1 MLDSLEFSP
10 ASPLK
15 RLIRMDKTNRTK
27 DPNQPREKRRSRVRT
42 STAAMLNA
50 EGGVEKPKNTSRSR
64 KEAVN
69 QFADLTAVLSKKV
82 VGQPAAT
89 HVIVPYI
96 QMFQAGLAPEGRPV
110 GVFLLLGPTGTGK
123 TKTVEA
129 LAEVLHGSEKN
140 VLKVDCGEFQM
151 EHEVAKLIGAP
162 PGYLG
167 HRETQ
172 PMLTQ
177 QRLNAVTSEH
187 SNLSLVL
194 FDEIEKAAPSMT
206 RLLLGVL
213 DKGLLRLGDNSTVN
227 FEKSLVFL
235 TSNLGA
241 REMMREIN
249 PEFGFQS
256 ARSVER
262 KDLGNKL
269 QSIAL
274 VAVRKRFSPEFVNR
288 IDCIIT
294 YQPLTIESLSTIL
307 DQQITDLQKHV
318 NTRLGNR
325 SFTLE
330 VPLDA
335 RRFLLERGT
344 SSEYGAR
351 ELNRTIHRF
360 LTQPLAT
367 LVATNQVDPGARVRV
382 DVGESGDKLAIR
394 AQDSEAGAAPANPTV
409 LIVDDNRDLLHFL
422 ERLMADAGWTL
433 LTAESAGEAKRLVA
447 GRRLDAALLD
457 YMLPDG
463 NGVELGVEVVRAAP
477 NALVIVM
484 TGTILPPEEE
494 ALCEEHNFPVLRK
507 PFLASDVME
516 QIRSRLAPA
525 SGVVRA

>member
-1 MLDSLEFSP
+1 M
-10 ASPLK
+10 
-15 RLIRMDKTNRTK
+15 K
-27 DPNQPREKRRSRVRT
+27 DPERPVDRRRPRVKNP
-42 STAAMLNA
+42 AADIIKS
-50 EGGVEKPKNTSRSR
+50 ESGVEKPKNPQVRSKRQTSDPI
-64 KEAVN
+64 
-69 QFADLTAVLSKKV
+69 QDLTTVLSQKV

-89 HVIVPYI
+89 RVIVPYI

-123 TKTVEA
+123 TKTIEA
-129 LAEVLHGSEKN
+129 LADVLHGSEKN
-140 VLKVDCGEFQM
+140 LLKVDCGEFQM

-177 QRLNAVTSEH
+177 QKLNAVTSE
-187 SNLSLVL
+187 NCALSLVL

-213 DKGLLRLGDNSTVN
+213 DKGQLRLGDNSVVN

-241 REMMREIN
+241 REMMRELN

-256 ARSVER
+256 AQSNTRTDVTS
-262 KDLGNKL
+262 KL
-269 QSIAL
+269 QNIAL

-307 DQQITDLQKHV
+307 DHHIVDLQNHV

-325 SFTLE
+325 SFTLD
-330 VPLDA
+330 VPFET
-335 RRFLLERGT
+335 RQFLLQKGT
-344 SSEYGAR
+344 SAEYGAR
-351 ELNRTIHRF
+351 ELNRTIHRY

-367 LVATNQVDPGARVRV
+367 MVATNQISPGAAVRAEIG
-382 DVGESGDKLAIR
+382 DGEKLEIR
-394 AQDSEAGAAPANPTV
+394 ARDAEGTPAPAHPTV
-409 LIVDDNRDLLHFL
+409 LLVDDNRDLLHFL

-433 LTAESAGEAKRLVA
+433 LTAESATEAKKLMQKHKPN
-447 GRRLDAALLD
+447 AALLD
-457 YMLPDG
+457 YLLPDG
-463 NGVELGVEVVRAAP
+463 NGVELGVEFLRAVP
-477 NALVIVM
+477 QMLVIVM
-484 TGTILPPEEE
+484 TGTILPAEEE
-494 ALCEEHNFPVLRK
+494 ALCEEHTFPVLRK
-507 PFLASDVME
+507 PFLASDVMN
-516 QIRSRLAPA
+516 QIRSRLMPA
-525 SGVVRA
+525 TGARA

>member
-1 MLDSLEFSP
+1 MNDEMIP
-10 ASPLK
+10 EERPQRRA
-15 RLIRMDKTNRTK
+15 
-27 DPNQPREKRRSRVRT
+27 RSRRPQIVK
-42 STAAMLNA
+42 A
-50 EGGVEKPKNTSRSR
+50 EGPAERSKSSQSSGRSR
-64 KEAVN
+64 KPA
-69 QFADLTAVLSKKV
+69 ADPAENLIAVLSQKV

-89 HVIVPYI
+89 RVIVPYI
-96 QMFQAGLAPEGRPV
+96 QMYQAGLAPEGRPV

-140 VLKVDCGEFQM
+140 VLKIDCGEFQM

-177 QRLNAVTSEH
+177 QKLNGVTTEKC
-187 SNLSLVL
+187 NLSLVL

-213 DKGLLRLGDNSTVN
+213 DKGILRLGDNTIVN

-249 PEFGFQS
+249 PDFGFQS
-256 ARSVER
+256 VKSPER
-262 KDLGNKL
+262 TDLTGKL
-269 QSIAL
+269 QNIAL
-274 VAVRKRFSPEFVNR
+274 VSVRKRFSPEFVNR

-294 YQPLTIESLSTIL
+294 YQPLTAESLSTIL
-307 DQQITDLQKHV
+307 DQQIADLQNHV
-318 NTRLGNR
+318 NTRLGAR

-330 VPLDA
+330 VPFES
-335 RRFLLERGT
+335 RRFLLEKGT
-344 SSEYGAR
+344 SAEYGAR
-351 ELNRTIHRF
+351 ELNRTIHRH

-367 LVATNQVDPGARVRV
+367 LVATSQVSPGARVRV
-382 DVGESGDKLAIR
+382 DLADDGESLRIHSVEGDDAR
-394 AQDSEAGAAPANPTV
+394 APAHPTV
-409 LIVDDNRDLLHFL
+409 LLVDDNRDLLHFL
-422 ERLMADAGWTL
+422 ERLMADAGWKL
-433 LTAESAGEAKRLVA
+433 LTAESAAEARKLVA
-447 GRRLDAALLD
+447 AEKPNAALLD

-463 NGVELGVEVVRAAP
+463 NGVELGVEFLQAQPRM
-477 NALVIVM
+477 LVIMM

-494 ALCEEHNFPVLRK
+494 ALCEEHDFPVLRK
-507 PFLASDVME
+507 PFLASDVMN
-516 QIRSRLAPA
+516 QIRSRLSSTAA
-525 SGVVRA
+525 TSRGA

>member
-1 MLDSLEFSP
+1 MKEP
-10 ASPLK
+10 
-15 RLIRMDKTNRTK
+15 NR
-27 DPNQPREKRRSRVRT
+27 PEEKRRTRVKNNP
-42 STAAMLNA
+42 AAVIKS
-50 EGGVEKPKNTSRSR
+50 EGGQEKPRGSQSRS
-64 KEAVN
+64 KKQSADFVE
-69 QFADLTAVLSKKV
+69 DLTAVLSQRV

-89 HVIVPYI
+89 RVIVPYI
-96 QMFQAGLAPEGRPV
+96 QMFQAGLSPEGRPV

-177 QRLNAVTSEH
+177 QKLNAVTSEK
-187 SNLSLVL
+187 SSLSLVL

-241 REMMREIN
+241 REMMKEIN
-249 PEFGFQS
+249 PDFGFQS
-256 ARSVER
+256 VKPAER
-262 KDLGNKL
+262 LDLTNKL
-269 QSIAL
+269 QNIAL
-274 VAVRKRFSPEFVNR
+274 VSVRKRFSPEFVNR
-288 IDCIIT
+288 IDAIIT
-294 YQPLTIESLSTIL
+294 YQPLSPEALSAIL
-307 DQQITDLQKHV
+307 DHQITDLQNHV
-318 NTRLGNR
+318 NTRLANR

-335 RRFLLERGT
+335 REFLLKKGT
-344 SSEYGAR
+344 SAEYGAR

-367 LVATNQVDPGARVRV
+367 MVATNQISPGARVRV
-382 DVGESGDKLAIR
+382 DVSEDGEKLEIR
-394 AQDSEAGAAPANPTV
+394 SQTMEGATAPANPTV
-409 LIVDDNRDLLHFL
+409 LLVDDNRDLLHFL

-433 LTAESAGEAKRLVA
+433 LTAESATDAKRLVQEHKPN
-447 GRRLDAALLD
+447 AALLD

-463 NGVELGVEVVRAAP
+463 NGVELGVEFLQTVP
-477 NALVIVM
+477 QMLVIVM

-494 ALCEEHNFPVLRK
+494 ALCEEHTFPVLRK
-507 PFLASDVME
+507 PFLASDVMN
-516 QIRSRLAPA
+516 QIRSRLNPVN
-525 SGVVRA
+525 SVPVRTGQ

>member
-1 MLDSLEFSP
+1 MKAPNPPEGRNNPKVRKSSVAIIKSESGV
-10 ASPLK
+10 
-15 RLIRMDKTNRTK
+15 DK
-27 DPNQPREKRRSRVRT
+27 
-42 STAAMLNA
+42 
-50 EGGVEKPKNTSRSR
+50 EKPGKNAQRPKKQASDP
-64 KEAVN
+64 V
-69 QFADLTAVLSKKV
+69 ADLTAVLSQKV

-89 HVIVPYI
+89 RVIVPYI

-123 TKTVEA
+123 TKTIEA

-140 VLKVDCGEFQM
+140 LLKIDCGEFQM

-177 QRLNAVTSEH
+177 QKLNSVTSERC
-187 SNLSLVL
+187 SLSLVL

-213 DKGLLRLGDNSTVN
+213 DKGLLRLGDNTTVN

-249 PEFGFQS
+249 PDFGFQS
-256 ARSVER
+256 VKAAERS
-262 KDLGNKL
+262 DLTSKL
-269 QSIAL
+269 QNIAV

-294 YQPLTIESLSTIL
+294 YQPLTPESLAAIL
-307 DQQITDLQKHV
+307 DQQITDLQSHV

-325 SFTLE
+325 SFTLD
-330 VPLDA
+330 VPFET
-335 RRFLLERGT
+335 RQFLLQRGT
-344 SSEYGAR
+344 SAEYGAR

-367 LVATNQVDPGARVRV
+367 LVATNQVNPGARVRV
-382 DVGESGDKLAIR
+382 EVSQDREKLDIR
-394 AQDSEAGAAPANPTV
+394 AHDTPGALGPAHPTV
-409 LIVDDNRDLLHFL
+409 LLVDDNRDLLHFL

-433 LTAESAGEAKRLVA
+433 LTAESATEAKKLMHQHKPN
-447 GRRLDAALLD
+447 AALLD

-463 NGVELGVEVVRAAP
+463 NGVELGVEFLQSVP
-477 NALVIVM
+477 QMLVIVM

-494 ALCEEHNFPVLRK
+494 ALCEEHGFPVLRK
-507 PFLASDVME
+507 PFLASDVMN
-516 QIRSRLAPA
+516 QIRSRLLPTAGA
-525 SGVVRA
+525 VRA

>member
-1 MLDSLEFSP
+1 
-10 ASPLK
+10 
-15 RLIRMDKTNRTK
+15 MD
-27 DPNQPREKRRSRVRT
+27 
-42 STAAMLNA
+42 
-50 EGGVEKPKNTSRSR
+50 KPKNSQS
-64 KEAVN
+64 KAKKPSADPIE
-69 QFADLTAVLSKKV
+69 DLTSVLSQKV
-82 VGQPAAT
+82 VGQPTAT
-89 HVIVPYI
+89 KVIVPYI

-129 LAEVLHGSEKN
+129 LAEVLHGTEKN

-177 QRLNAVTSEH
+177 QKLNAVTSEKC
-187 SNLSLVL
+187 NLSLVL

-213 DKGLLRLGDNSTVN
+213 DKGILRLGDNSTVN

-249 PEFGFQS
+249 PDFGFQS
-256 ARSVER
+256 VKGVER
-262 KDLGNKL
+262 SDLTSKL
-269 QSIAL
+269 QNIAL

-294 YQPLTIESLSTIL
+294 YQPLSAESLSAIL
-307 DQQITDLQKHV
+307 DKQIADLQNHV
-318 NTRLGNR
+318 NTRLANR

-330 VPLDA
+330 VPQDA
-335 RRFLLERGT
+335 REFLLKKGT

-351 ELNRTIHRF
+351 ELNRTIHRH

-367 LVATNQVDPGARVRV
+367 LVATNQVSPGSRVGV
-382 DVGESGDKLAIR
+382 DVAEDGEKLNIR
-394 AQDSEAGAAPANPTV
+394 TVESTTAPMPANPTV
-409 LIVDDNRDLLHFL
+409 LLVDDNRDLLHFL
-422 ERLMADAGWTL
+422 ERLMANDGWTL
-433 LTAESAGEAKRLVA
+433 LTAESATDAKRL
-447 GRRLDAALLD
+447 LQEHKPNAALLD

-463 NGVELGVEVVRAAP
+463 NGVELGVEFLQAVP
-477 NALVIVM
+477 QMLVIVM

-507 PFLASDVME
+507 PFLASDVMN

-525 SGVVRA
+525 GDAVRA

>member
-1 MLDSLEFSP
+1 MKDPDRPEQ
-10 ASPLK
+10 
-15 RLIRMDKTNRTK
+15 RRRTK
-27 DPNQPREKRRSRVRT
+27 VRT
-42 STAAMLNA
+42 RSAAIIKS
-50 EGGVEKPKNTSRSR
+50 EGGVDKPKSSQNRSR
-64 KEAVN
+64 K
-69 QFADLTAVLSKKV
+69 QSPDLTEDLTFVLSQKV

-89 HVIVPYI
+89 KVIVPYV
-96 QMFQAGLAPEGRPV
+96 QMYQAGLSPEGRPV

-177 QRLNAVTSEH
+177 QKLNAVTSEKC
-187 SNLSLVL
+187 SLSLVL

-213 DKGLLRLGDNSTVN
+213 DKGILRLGDNSAVN

-241 REMMREIN
+241 REMMRELN
-249 PEFGFQS
+249 PDFGFQS
-256 ARSVER
+256 VKVADRT
-262 KDLGNKL
+262 DLTSKL
-269 QSIAL
+269 QAIAL

-294 YQPLTIESLSTIL
+294 YQPLTPESLAAIL
-307 DQQITDLQKHV
+307 DKHIVDLQNHV

-325 SFTLE
+325 SFTLD
-330 VPLDA
+330 VPFDA
-335 RRFLLERGT
+335 RQFLLQKGT

-367 LVATNQVDPGARVRV
+367 LVASNQVAPGSRVWV
-382 DVGESGDKLAIR
+382 EVAEGGEKLNIR
-394 AQDSEAGAAPANPTV
+394 TVESQAGAAMVNPTV
-409 LIVDDNRDLLHFL
+409 LLVDDNRDLLHFL
-422 ERLMADAGWTL
+422 ERLMANDGWTL
-433 LTAESAGEAKRLVA
+433 LTAESATAAKRLVQEHQPN
-447 GRRLDAALLD
+447 AALLD

-463 NGVELGVEVVRAAP
+463 NGVELGVEFLQTSP
-477 NALVIVM
+477 QMLVIVM

-507 PFLASDVME
+507 PFLASDVMN
-516 QIRSRLAPA
+516 QIRSRFTTA
-525 SGVVRA
+525 SGAQRA